1 LNMKSRMMKM
11 LSALL
16 LCVASQVA
24 MAQATPA
31 GLWKSIDDK
40 SKKERSLVR
49 INEAGGVYS
58 GRIEKLLDPD
68 TKPDA
73 VCEACTDERKGK
85 PVVGMPLIRNVKQN
99 ADDKE
104 VFDGGDIT
112 DPDNGKVYRVRLKP
126 VDGGKKLEV
135 RGYIGPFYRNQV
147 WLRAE

>member
-1 LNMKSRMMKM
+1 MKL
-11 LSALL
+11 LSALMWCL
-16 LCVASQVA
+16 VSQVA

-40 SKKERSLVR
+40 SKKERSLIR
-49 INEAGGVYS
+49 INEVGGVYS

-104 VFDGGDIT
+104 VFDGGDIV
-112 DPDNGKVYRVRLKP
+112 DPDNGKVYRLRLKP
-126 VDGGKKLEV
+126 IDGGKKLEV

>member
-1 LNMKSRMMKM
+1 MKL
-11 LSALL
+11 LSALM
-16 LCVASQVA
+16 LCLASQVV

-126 VDGGKKLEV
+126 IDGGKKLEV

>member
-1 LNMKSRMMKM
+1 MKRLAMKQLM
-11 LSALL
+11 G
-16 LCVASQVA
+16 CVVLGLASQVA

-49 INEAGGVYS
+49 INEAGGVFS

-73 VCEACTDERKGK
+73 VCDNCTDERKGK

-99 ADDKE
+99 AEDKD

-126 VDGGKKLEV
+126 IDGGKKLEV